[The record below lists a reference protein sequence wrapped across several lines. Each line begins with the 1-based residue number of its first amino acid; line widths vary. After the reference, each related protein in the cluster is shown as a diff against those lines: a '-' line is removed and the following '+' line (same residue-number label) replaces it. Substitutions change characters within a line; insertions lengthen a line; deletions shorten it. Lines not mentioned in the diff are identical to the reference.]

1 VGDRFHLGSSAD
13 GRALHLSE
21 ATPLTL
27 NLPDVGLV
35 EYEKNFITQAVCE
48 LRFPAL
54 LEYETA
60 TPVQLQ
66 KQLRKDFPVYERQEG
81 VSIGLEIAKR
91 ETKHVFKSRKGD
103 LVVSFK
109 PSAIAL
115 ETARYK
121 NFPDFRM
128 QLEVLLERSK
138 DLLDTDFFTRVGL
151 RYINEIP
158 IGEGNLGDWI
168 RPELVAPLIAG
179 TYGKISRF
187 FQEVRGSTTT
197 GQYSFRHG
205 FPRVEKA
212 EGMLYTL
219 DFDFFDEN
227 VPFDSVLSKVTD
239 FNRESFRFFCWT
251 IAPKTRQLMG
261 RETVTKE

>member
-1 VGDRFHLGSSAD
+1 
-13 GRALHLSE
+13 LSD
-21 ATPLTL
+21 APLTL
-27 NLPDVGLV
+27 NLPDVRLV

-54 LEYETA
+54 LEFETA

-66 KQLRKDFPVYERQEG
+66 KQLRKDFPHYERQEG

-103 LVVSFK
+103 LLVSFK

-115 ETARYK
+115 ETTKYE
-121 NFPDFRM
+121 NFHQFRK
-128 QLEVLLERSK
+128 QLEVLLGRSK
-138 DLLDTDFFTRVGL
+138 DLLDTDFFTRIGL
-151 RYINEIP
+151 RYVNEIP
-158 IGEGNLGDWI
+158 IGQGNLGDWI
-168 RPELVAPLIAG
+168 RSELVAPLISG
-179 TYGKISRF
+179 VYGRVSRV

-197 GQYSFRHG
+197 GLYSFRHG
-205 FPRVEKA
+205 FPGIEKA
-212 EGMLYTL
+212 EKRLYTI

-227 VPFDSVLSKVTD
+227 VPFDSVLDKIDD

-251 IAPKTRQLMG
+251 TGPKTRELMG
-261 RETVTKE
+261 REAVRKE